1 MTKNEEIIWEDL
13 KEKARMTGYIIF
25 NRKNLET
32 EREYD
37 EAVENLV
44 KFEIEHGIL

>member
-13 KEKARMTGYIIF
+13 KEKARMAGYIIF